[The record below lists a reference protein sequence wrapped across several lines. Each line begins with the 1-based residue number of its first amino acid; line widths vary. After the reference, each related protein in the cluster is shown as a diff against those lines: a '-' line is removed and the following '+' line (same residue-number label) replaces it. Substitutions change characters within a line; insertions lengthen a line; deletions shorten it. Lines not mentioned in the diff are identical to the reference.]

1 MTRRAVILGVVATL
15 FLGIVASPAGAAA
28 TRLTSNPATDLG
40 PVYSPNGNKIAFI
53 SHRPAGEFD
62 WGNNV
67 FVMDA
72 DGTNETNITCT
83 SSECPFVDPQR
94 PLAWAPDGSDVVF
107 GGAGGEIYR
116 AASNGNGVVNL
127 SDSPNSWDGRPI
139 YSPNGSRIFFQRLAC
154 VESCDN
160 RISVM
165 DADGSNRQDIVSGG
179 GNFDVSPAG
188 GRLAYVCGGGCPGGI
203 HVIDA
208 DGSGHAELTDNNQDN
223 FPTFSPDGS
232 QIIFARGFPDH
243 TADLFRINVDGTGL
257 TRLTDHGRYSGGGVF
272 DWSSDGT
279 KIAYEWSTAD
289 ESQFGVAVVDTRD
302 GSSRQIFGT
311 AASDDGDPSF
321 SPNSMKLAYFSD
333 QNDLGNVD
341 VYTETVY
348 TATAE
353 AAPLSTT
360 STDTGAG
367 ATESDPTT
375 TAVFTYTGGTVS
387 IQETAEV
394 TQEAPPEFQFIG
406 EQVNIEAPS
415 STEATPL
422 GISFR
427 LDASL
432 IPAGENERTVQVFR
446 NGVVVPDCSGPAGI
460 ASPDPCVAE
469 RSLLEDGDVR
479 FEVLTSHA
487 SAWNFGVGLIQPYLA
502 GRMVGAG
509 MLATEDGLRVRHTF
523 DLQCDQTL
531 GPNRLEVATGS
542 GTFSMQLVTRVV
554 CHDDASAGALGSRSG
569 FDTHSGEG
577 TGVLNGLPARAE
589 WRFVDNGEPGH
600 ADAGHIIIKDAAGGV
615 VVTASGSLIGGNY
628 QAKG

>member
-1 MTRRAVILGVVATL
+1 MRRAVLSALVTAL
-15 FLGIVASPAGAAA
+15 FLTLLAAPAGAAV
-28 TRLTSNPATDLG
+28 TRLTSNAAFDLG
-40 PVYSPNGNKIAFI
+40 SVYSPNGNWIAFI
-53 SHRPAGEFD
+53 SNRPAGDFGTG
-62 WGNNV
+62 WNNV
-67 FVMDA
+67 FVMNA

-83 SSECPFVDPQR
+83 SLECGNIDAQR

-107 GGAGGEIYR
+107 SSQGEIYR
-116 AASNGNGVVNL
+116 ANANGSGVTNL
-127 SDSPNSWDGRPI
+127 TSSPDWGGSRPI
-139 YSPNGSRIFFQRLAC
+139 YSPNGSRIFF
-154 VESCDN
+154 EGN
-160 RISVM
+160 GISVM
-165 DADGSNRQDIVSGG
+165 DADGSNPQVVVPTGYH
-179 GNFDVSPAG
+179 FDVSPAG
-188 GRLAYVCGGGCPGGI
+188 GRLAYACLGGCSGGI
-203 HVIDA
+203 HVVDF
-208 DGSGHAELTDNNQDN
+208 DGTGDVELTGGSRDH
-223 FPTFSPDGS
+223 FPTFSPDGN
-232 QIIFARGFPDH
+232 QVIFVRDFPDTH

-257 TRLTDHGRYSGGGVF
+257 TRLTNDGRYSGGGVF

-289 ESQFGVAVVDTRD
+289 ESQFGVAVVNTRD

-311 AASDDGDPSF
+311 AASDDGDPTF

-348 TATAE
+348 TATAD

-360 STDTGAG
+360 STDSGAG

-375 TAVFTYTGGTVS
+375 TSVFTYTGGTVS
-387 IQETAEV
+387 IQETAEL
-394 TQEAPPEFQFIG
+394 TQQAPPEYRFVG

-446 NGVVVPDCSGPAGI
+446 NGVLVPDCSGPGGV
-460 ASPDPCVAE
+460 ASPDPCVAD
-469 RSLLEDGDVR
+469 RSLLEDGDIW
-479 FEVLTSHA
+479 FELLTSHA
-487 SAWNFGVGLIQPYLA
+487 SAWNFGVALVQPYLA
-502 GRMVGAG
+502 GRLTGAG
-509 MLATEDGLRVRHTF
+509 ILAAEDGARVRHTF
-523 DLQCDQTL
+523 DLQCDRTQ

-542 GTFSMQLVTRVV
+542 ATFSLQHVTRVV
-554 CHDDASAGALGSRSG
+554 CHDDATAGAVDSRSG

-577 TGVLNGLPARAE
+577 TGVLDGLPARAE

-600 ADAGHIIIKDAAGGV
+600 ADVGRIVIENASGGV
-615 VVTASGSLIGGNY
+615 VLTASGTLIGGNY